1 MNKKLLVLPL
11 VLAVGVLTLS
21 GCAKSLTDKMTED
34 LIEKSTGGQAN
45 VDVSEGNMNIDVEG
59 MNLQVGDNV
68 KLPDNFPKDVYLP
81 ENKLLSAVTNEKS
94 YTLTFEVSE
103 KAQETYDT
111 YQEKLKAENW
121 KILATGSFNNMLT
134 LTAEKENRMLSLIV
148 NTPETGKTTVSLS
161 EYLKN

>member
-1 MNKKLLVLPL
+1 
-11 VLAVGVLTLS
+11 
-21 GCAKSLTDKMTED
+21 MTED